1 MAKRLLVTPI
11 AVLFVVALAGCGS
24 SGIGGASGSSVSLD
38 QEWQLG
44 QQMAAQVAQ
53 QVHFVND
60 PVANAYVRAVGERI
74 HAQTPLAD
82 RPFDFHIVDDP
93 EINAFSIPGGHVYV
107 NRGLIGAIDKADEL
121 AGVLGHEE
129 SHIVARHVIKQAEQQ
144 QTIGAIGSILLGQN
158 PGVLQQLVAQV
169 LAGGAMARFSR
180 ADEKEADDL
189 GVRFMTAA
197 GYNPQGMVDLLET
210 LQAQEKTQ
218 PGKVAR
224 FFADHPLTPDRI
236 RDVQGRVGSMASSS
250 GLITDEPEF
259 HEAKARVAP

>member
-1 MAKRLLVTPI
+1 MAKRILVAPI
-11 AVLFVVALAGCGS
+11 AVVFVLALAGCGH
-24 SGIGGASGSSVSLD
+24 GLGATGSSVSLD

-44 QQMAAQVAQ
+44 DQMAAQVAQ

-60 PVANAYVRAVGERI
+60 PVANNYVRAVGERI
-74 HAQTPLAD
+74 HAQTPLAN

-107 NRGLIGAIDKADEL
+107 NRGLIGAAQKADEL
-121 AGVLGHEE
+121 AAVLAHEE

-158 PGVLQQLVAQV
+158 PGVLQSLVANV

-189 GVRFMTAA
+189 GLGFMRAA
-197 GYNPQGMVDLLET
+197 GYNPQGMVDMFRT
-210 LQAQEKTQ
+210 LQQADNSH
-218 PGKVAR
+218 PGAVSR
-224 FFADHPLTPDRI
+224 FFQDHPLTQDRI
-236 RDVQGRVGSMASSS
+236 NDVQSRIGSMASSS

-259 HEAKARVAP
+259 HEAKARLGF

>member
-1 MAKRLLVTPI
+1 MAKRLLIAPI
-11 AVLFVVALAGCGS
+11 GVLLVIALAGCGS
-24 SGIGGASGSSVSLD
+24 SGIGASGSSVSLD

-44 QQMAAQVAQ
+44 DQMAAQVAQ

-60 PVANAYVRAVGERI
+60 PVANSYVRAVGERI
-74 HAQTPLAD
+74 HAQTPLAN

-93 EINAFSIPGGHVYV
+93 EINAFSIPGGHVYI
-107 NRGLIGAIDKADEL
+107 NRGLIGAANKADEL
-121 AGVLGHEE
+121 AGVLAHEE

-158 PGVLQQLVAQV
+158 PGMLQQLVAQV

-189 GVRFMTAA
+189 GVRFMAAA
-197 GYNPQGMVDLLET
+197 GYNPQGMVDMFQT
-210 LQAQEKTQ
+210 LMAQDKSN
-218 PGKVAR
+218 PSRVSR
-224 FFADHPLTPDRI
+224 FFLDHPLTQDRI
-236 RDVQGRVGSMASSS
+236 NDIQGRIGSMASSS

-259 HEAKARVAP
+259 HEAKSRAAP